1 MYQYICKFL
10 MKKLFHIYLNSYR
23 GLTPPAWMLALVMFI
38 NRVGAMV
45 IPFLGIY
52 MTESLHFS
60 LRDTGIV
67 LSFFGFGSL
76 SGSWLGGKLTDSKG
90 HFKVQLVSMFLT
102 VPLFFILPELKTLI
116 GLSIGVF
123 LLSLIAE
130 SLRPANSV
138 SIAYYSKP
146 QNLTRALSL
155 NRMALNLGFSIGP
168 ALGGLLAALSYN
180 YLFYGNGITAMAAGF
195 IFYFYFR
202 RREGHKKSAKLNDI
216 KTPSTNPITKRI
228 PIRSP
233 YRDGPFILFNVLCA
247 LYCICF
253 FQLLSTLPLYYKD
266 FFNLKDSGVGM
277 ILAFNG
283 VIVFTLEMLL
293 VQLAERKMNSMQVI
307 IMGCALAAISF
318 LILQINGGLWVAYLA
333 MFILSVS
340 EILAMPF
347 MATISLKRAS
357 KESQGAYIGLNGLAF
372 SSAHVLSP
380 YLGTQIAANF
390 GFGNLWLAVAFLA
403 LIATLG
409 FFLLSKFSTI

>member
-1 MYQYICKFL
+1 
-10 MKKLFHIYLNSYR
+10 MKRLLDIYLNSYR
-23 GLTPPAWMLALVMFI
+23 GLTPPTWMLALVMFI

-45 IPFLGIY
+45 VPFLGIY

-90 HFKVQLVSMFLT
+90 HFKVQLVSVFLT
-102 VPLFFILPELKTLI
+102 VPLFLLLPQLKTPI
-116 GLSIGVF
+116 SLSIGVF
-123 LLSLIAE
+123 VLSLIAE
-130 SLRPANSV
+130 SFRPANSV

-180 YLFYGNGITAMAAGF
+180 YLFYGNGLTAMAAGL

-202 RREGHKKSAKLNDI
+202 RREGNAPHKEHN
-216 KTPSTNPITKRI
+216 KTNAQAIPIITKQT

-233 YRDGPFILFNVLCA
+233 YRDGPFILFNILCA

-253 FQLLSTLPLYYKD
+253 FQLLSTLPLYYKE
-266 FFNLKDSGVGM
+266 FFLLKDSGVGM

-283 VIVFTLEMLL
+283 VVVFLLEMLL
-293 VQLAERKMNSMQVI
+293 VQLAERKMNAMQVI
-307 IMGCALAAISF
+307 ILGSTLAVISF
-318 LILQINGGLWVAYLA
+318 LILQINGGLWIAYLA
-333 MFILSVS
+333 MFFLSVS

-372 SSAHVLSP
+372 SAAHVLSP

-390 GFGNLWLAVAFLA
+390 GFGNLWFATAALA
-403 LIATLG
+403 LITTLG
-409 FFLLSKFSTI
+409 FFLLAKFSSI

>member
-1 MYQYICKFL
+1 
-10 MKKLFHIYLNSYR
+10 MKKLIQIYLNSYR
-23 GLTPPAWMLALVMFI
+23 GLTPPSWMLALVMFI

-45 IPFLGIY
+45 VPFLGIY

-90 HFKVQLVSMFLT
+90 HFKVQLISLFLT
-102 VPLFFILPELKTLI
+102 VPLFFILPELKTTFSLA
-116 GLSIGVF
+116 IGVF
-123 LLSLIAE
+123 ALSLIAE
-130 SLRPANSV
+130 SFRPANSV
-138 SIAYYSKP
+138 SIAYYAKP

-180 YLFYGNGITAMAAGF
+180 YLFYGNGITAIVAGL

-202 RREGHKKSAKLNDI
+202 KRKGHKIDNKETLPIKENNGSDFSITK
-216 KTPSTNPITKRI
+216 KTPT
-228 PIRSP
+228 RSP
-233 YRDGPFILFNVLCA
+233 YRDGPFILFNILCA

-253 FQLLSTLPLYYKD
+253 FQILSTLPLYYKE
-266 FFNLKDSGVGM
+266 FFLLKDSGVGM

-283 VIVFTLEMLL
+283 LVVFTLEMLL
-293 VQLAERKMNSMQVI
+293 VQLAERKMNAMQI
-307 IMGCALAAISF
+307 IILGSFLTIISF
-318 LILQINGGLWVAYLA
+318 LVLQINGGVWVAYLA
-333 MFILSVS
+333 MFLLSVS

-347 MATISLKRAS
+347 MATISLQRAS

-372 SSAHVLSP
+372 SAAHVLSP
-380 YLGTQIAANF
+380 YLGTQIAATF
-390 GFGNLWLAVAFLA
+390 GFGNLWLATAFLA
-403 LIATLG
+403 TVATVG
-409 FFLLSKFSTI
+409 FFLLKKYSSI

>member
-1 MYQYICKFL
+1 
-10 MKKLFHIYLNSYR
+10 MKKIIRIYLSSYQ

-45 IPFLGIY
+45 VPFLGIY

-76 SGSWLGGKLTDSKG
+76 SGSWIGGKLTDLKG
-90 HFKVQLVSMFLT
+90 HFAVQLVSLFLI
-102 VPLFFILPELKTLI
+102 VPVFFILPELKTTVS
-116 GLSIGVF
+116 LSIGVF
-123 LLSLIAE
+123 VLSLIAE
-130 SLRPANSV
+130 SFRPANSV
-138 SIAYYSKP
+138 SIAYYAKP

-180 YLFYGNGITAMAAGF
+180 YLFYGNGVTAMAAGL

-202 RREGHKKSAKLNDI
+202 RREGHQPVKKETIPEASEHPTAS
-216 KTPSTNPITKRI
+216 TPL

-233 YRDGPFILFNVLCA
+233 YRDGPFILFNILCA
-247 LYCICF
+247 FYCICF
-253 FQLLSTLPLYYKD
+253 FQLLSTLPLYYKETLG
-266 FFNLKDSGVGM
+266 LKDSGVGM

-283 VIVFTLEMLL
+283 IVVFLLEMLL
-293 VQLAERKMNSMQVI
+293 VQLAERRWNAIQI
-307 IMGCALAAISF
+307 IILGSF
-318 LILQINGGLWVAYLA
+318 LLAVSFLVLHLHGGLWIAYLA
-333 MFILSVS
+333 MFLLSVS

-347 MATISLKRAS
+347 MATISLTRAS

-372 SSAHVLSP
+372 SAAHVFSP
-380 YLGTQIAANF
+380 YLGTQLAANF
-390 GFGNLWLAVAFLA
+390 GFGTLWLATAGLA
-403 LIATLG
+403 LVTTTG
-409 FFLLSKFSTI
+409 FILLKKYSSI

>member
-1 MYQYICKFL
+1 
-10 MKKLFHIYLNSYR
+10 MKKLLSIYLDSYR

-45 IPFLGIY
+45 VPFLGIY
-52 MTESLHFS
+52 MTDHLHFS
-60 LRDTGIV
+60 LRETGIV
-67 LSFFGFGSL
+67 LSFFGLGSL
-76 SGSWLGGKLTDSKG
+76 CGSLLGGKLTDVKG
-90 HFKVQLVSMFLT
+90 HFKVQLISLFLT
-102 VPLFFILPELKTLI
+102 VPLFFILPELTTTTTLAF
-116 GLSIGVF
+116 GVF
-123 LLSLIAE
+123 ILSLIAE
-130 SLRPANSV
+130 SFRPANSV
-138 SIAYYSKP
+138 SIAYYAKP
-146 QNLTRALSL
+146 ENLTRALSL

-180 YLFYGNGITAMAAGF
+180 YLFYGNGITAMAAGL

-202 RREGHKKSAKLNDI
+202 RREGHANAKERTIATSQDGHA
-216 KTPSTNPITKRI
+216 PSESHIIEHHLKPA

-253 FQLLSTLPLYYKD
+253 FQLLSTMPLYYKEY
-266 FFNLKDSGVGM
+266 FLLKEAGVGM

-283 VIVFTLEMLL
+283 VVVFLLEMLL
-293 VQLAERKMNSMQVI
+293 VQLAERKLNAMQI
-307 IMGCALAAISF
+307 IILGSLLMAISF
-318 LILQINGGLWVAYLA
+318 LIFQINGGIWVAYLA

-347 MATISLKRAS
+347 MATISLTRAS

-372 SSAHVLSP
+372 SVAHIFSP

-390 GFGNLWLAVAFLA
+390 GFSTLWWMSAFLA
-403 LIATLG
+403 IMTTFG
-409 FFLLSKFSTI
+409 FFLLKKFSSI